1 MNVLFLLMLATS
13 AQTVSPAAIAEQYV
27 AVTETEYKIT
37 LTLQPKGRAQYEF
50 VTWEADGSAPEQH
63 EKLSGK
69 WSRSGNTLTVQLS
82 SGKVAIYSVVPCL
95 SHQEFGET
103 GCSPGL
109 SLVNT
114 TLADRYGLNRFGLWS
129 AASLKIGA
137 QP

>member
-1 MNVLFLLMLATS
+1 MDVLFLLMLATS
-13 AQTVSPAAIAEQYV
+13 AQTVSPATIARQYV

-37 LTLQPKGRAQYEF
+37 LTLESKGRAQYEF
-50 VTWEADGSAPEQH
+50 VTWEADGSAPEQR

-69 WSRSGNTLTVQLS
+69 WSRSGNTLSVRLL

-95 SHQEFGET
+95 SHQEFGEA

-114 TLADRYGLNRFGLWS
+114 TVADRYGLKRFGLWS
-129 AASLKIGA
+129 AASLKIGV

>member
-13 AQTVSPAAIAEQYV
+13 AQTASPATIAGQYV

-37 LTLQPKGRAQYEF
+37 LTLEPKGRAQYEF

-82 SGKVAIYSVVPCL
+82 SGKFAIYSVVPCL
-95 SHQEFGET
+95 SHQEFGEA

-114 TLADRYGLNRFGLWS
+114 TLADRYGLKRFGLWS
-129 AASLKIGA
+129 AASLKIGV